1 MDLIIGGAFQG
12 KLAYALETYGLTE
25 SDVCDLAV
33 CDPAPGYRCYR
44 HLEALSRRE
53 PDAERYLPLFENAVV
68 IMTSNAGAENIIAP
82 KQLGFMS
89 QDDEKVRYQR
99 MKTGVMDEVKR
110 MFKPEFLNRIDDT
123 IVFHPLTKD
132 HMKEIVTILL
142 NVLAKRTKNQMS
154 IRLNAG
160 DDVKEYLVEKG
171 YDEKY
176 GARPLKRTIQNL
188 IEDKLAELV
197 LEGKVREG
205 DSVKITCKDGELK
218 FSARHPQT
226 AGKTS
231 ASVVKS

>member
-1 MDLIIGGAFQG
+1 MGYEGGGQLSEKVRRNPYSVILFDEVEKAHPDVFNILLQVLDDGHITDSQG
-12 KLAYALETYGLTE
+12 HKIDFKNT
-25 SDVCDLAV
+25 VI
-33 CDPAPGYRCYR
+33 
-44 HLEALSRRE
+44 
-53 PDAERYLPLFENAVV
+53 

-160 DDVKEYLVEKG
+160 DD
-171 YDEKY
+171 

>member
-1 MDLIIGGAFQG
+1 
-12 KLAYALETYGLTE
+12 
-25 SDVCDLAV
+25 
-33 CDPAPGYRCYR
+33 
-44 HLEALSRRE
+44 
-53 PDAERYLPLFENAVV
+53 
-68 IMTSNAGAENIIAP
+68 
-82 KQLGFMS
+82 
-89 QDDEKVRYQR
+89 
-99 MKTGVMDEVKR
+99 

-142 NVLAKRTKNQMS
+142 NILEKRTKSQMT
-154 IRLNAG
+154 IRLNVG

>member
-1 MDLIIGGAFQG
+1 
-12 KLAYALETYGLTE
+12 
-25 SDVCDLAV
+25 
-33 CDPAPGYRCYR
+33 
-44 HLEALSRRE
+44 
-53 PDAERYLPLFENAVV
+53 
-68 IMTSNAGAENIIAP
+68 MTPNAGAENIIAP

-160 DDVKEYLVEKG
+160 DDVEGIPCGKKG

-176 GARPLKRTIQNL
+176 GARPL
-188 IEDKLAELV
+188 
-197 LEGKVREG
+197 
-205 DSVKITCKDGELK
+205 
-218 FSARHPQT
+218 SARS
-226 AGKTS
+226 KTPS
-231 ASVVKS
+231 R

>member
-1 MDLIIGGAFQG
+1 
-12 KLAYALETYGLTE
+12 
-25 SDVCDLAV
+25 
-33 CDPAPGYRCYR
+33 
-44 HLEALSRRE
+44 
-53 PDAERYLPLFENAVV
+53 
-68 IMTSNAGAENIIAP
+68 MTSNAGAENIIAP

-142 NVLAKRTKNQMS
+142 NILEKRTKSQMS

-160 DDVKEYLVEKG
+160 DDVKEYLIDKG

-188 IEDKLAELV
+188 IEDRLAEEI
-197 LEGKVREG
+197 LEGRVREG
-205 DSVKITCKDGELK
+205 DSVKITVRDGALK

-226 AGKTS
+226 ARKEVGS
-231 ASVVKS
+231 MV